1 MPMSAVAKPDKFSQ
15 QVRALVV
22 GSLALGLGLAFSA
35 PLSYVFVLHD
45 KTETISVYLQTAL
58 LVLYALLFFLLAC
71 AVVTIWD
78 SDYSLV
84 RVF

>member
-1 MPMSAVAKPDKFSQ
+1 MSLVTKPDKFSQ

-22 GSLALGLGLAFSA
+22 GALALGLGLAFSA
-35 PLSYVFVLHD
+35 PMSYMFVLHD
-45 KTETISVYLQTAL
+45 KTETIPVALQTLL